1 MKNLFLIR
9 YGEIGTK
16 GNNRYKFENK
26 LMLNIEA
33 ALKELGAKPD
43 VSKTFGRIF
52 VETALD
58 QEDVLARL
66 KDVFGIVGIC
76 PAKKIDLDVEKIK
89 EAALKLVEAE
99 IEASSQTP
107 LPFRIT
113 TNRSNRNFALDTMEL
128 NNQLGQY
135 LLDNTPAG
143 ALEVDLNGAEL
154 EVTVEIRDQ
163 YAYIYTGQQE
173 GLGGLPVG
181 TSSKAGLM
189 LSGGIDSP
197 VAGWLTMKRGVKV
210 TPIYFHTPPFTSQRA
225 KEKVIDLAKQLAR
238 YQPQMKL
245 QVVNFTKIQTEIN
258 QHCHADLVTLVMRRQ
273 MIKIAEKITT
283 NKGGK
288 ALVTGESIGQVA
300 SQTLD
305 AINVTNQLAT
315 IPIFRPLIAF
325 DKNEI
330 IAKARDI
337 NTYKLSTKPAQDCC
351 TVFVPETPETHPTM
365 EQVLTSEE
373 KLEIADLITA
383 AVNEVEVIE
392 L

>member
-1 MKNLFLIR
+1 MENLFLIR

-16 GNNRYKFENK
+16 GNNRYKFEDK

-33 ALKELGAKPD
+33 ALKELGAEPKLR
-43 VSKTFGRIF
+43 KTFGRIF
-52 VETALD
+52 IETDLEK
-58 QEDVLARL
+58 EDVLNRL

-76 PAKKIDLDVEKIK
+76 PSKKVELDLKKIK
-89 EAALKLVEAE
+89 EEALKLVLEE
-99 IEASSQTP
+99 IKARTSTP
-107 LPFRIT
+107 IPFRVT
-113 TNRSNRNFALDTMEL
+113 TNRSNRNFVLDTMEL
-128 NNQLGQY
+128 NNQLGRY
-135 LLDNTPAG
+135 LLENTPQD

-163 YAYIYTGQQE
+163 YAYIYTSQQE

-181 TSSKAGLM
+181 TSSRAGLM

-197 VAGWLTMKRGVKV
+197 VAGWLTMKRGVEI

-225 KEKVIDLAKQLAR
+225 KEKVIDLAEQLAR

-258 QHCHADLVTLVMRRQ
+258 QHCDADLVTLVMRRQ
-273 MIKIAEKITT
+273 MIKIAAELTR
-283 NKGGK
+283 NQGGK
-288 ALVTGESIGQVA
+288 GLITGESIGQVA

-305 AINVTNQLAT
+305 AINVTNQVAQ
-315 IPIFRPLIAF
+315 IPIFRPLIAA

-330 IAKARDI
+330 ISKARAI
-337 NTYKLSTKPAQDCC
+337 GTYKISTKPAQDCC
-351 TVFVPETPETHPTM
+351 TVFVPETPETHPTI
-365 EQVLTSEE
+365 EQVLESEK
-373 KLEIADLITA
+373 KLDIAELIHEA
-383 AVNEVEVIE
+383 IKEVEVIE